1 MPVAA
6 RTPLAPASSRS
17 RNASVEHP
25 SAETTPRPEIAT
37 GVDTTPYVS
46 IASMVL
52 QRARRAPCRFT
63 LCWLILYAA
72 LVAIGPAIASARD
85 LFDDIH
91 ARSRP
96 VAASLRTI
104 SARFVEE
111 TTSPLLSA
119 PLVARGS
126 LVVVRPSRISLRY
139 TEPDARTID
148 IDGDVLTV
156 TWPSRRIRQTTDISA
171 SQRRVQTYFI
181 DKSPAELRRHFTIS
195 AAVAPDR
202 STTWLVTMVP
212 TRKQIRQGVTKL
224 ELWVS
229 QQTFLPEVMRL
240 SFPSGGTKRF
250 TFEDVKTN
258 VN

>member
-1 MPVAA
+1 
-6 RTPLAPASSRS
+6 
-17 RNASVEHP
+17 
-25 SAETTPRPEIAT
+25 
-37 GVDTTPYVS
+37 
-46 IASMVL
+46 MVL
-52 QRARRAPCRFT
+52 QRTGTAQRRFNVG
-63 LCWLILYAA
+63 WLALYAA
-72 LVAIGPAIASARD
+72 LVAIAPAVASAED

-111 TTSPLLSA
+111 TTSPLLTT
-119 PLVARGS
+119 PLIARGS

-139 TEPDARTID
+139 TDPDTRTID
-148 IDGDVLTV
+148 IDDDVLTL
-156 TWPSRRIRQTTDISA
+156 TWPSRGIRQTTDVGA
-171 SQRRVQTYFI
+171 SQRRVQAYFI
-181 DKSPAELRRHFTIS
+181 DKSPAELRRHFTIA

-202 STTWLVTMVP
+202 SGTWLVTMVP

-229 QQTFLPEVMRL
+229 QRTLLPEVIRL
-240 SFPSGGTKRF
+240 SFPSGETKRF

-258 VN
+258 VE